1 MNVGRSWLLALLTLS
16 GICAARADA
25 VEDFYKGKTI
35 TLIVSTTAGSSYDLM
50 GRTIAHHLGKFIPGN
65 PQIIVRNQP
74 GAGGITAANTLF
86 RTAPKDGT
94 VIAGLQG
101 SVPFEPLLGTKEAD
115 FDASKFN
122 WLGSPSTETCV
133 LTVWGEAAAKSISAA
148 RQQEVTVGSSGVNAN
163 PSFTA
168 RLLNSVLGTKL
179 RLIYGYPGQP
189 DVFLAMEKGEVD
201 GHPCVF
207 WSALVSTRPAWL
219 KEKKV
224 NLLLQYGP
232 AKEADLPD
240 VPFIGDLVTNAE
252 DRLLLDAAFAPLA
265 LGRPYVMPPDVPADR
280 VAALRKAM
288 DEVYRDRDF
297 IAETKQVNL
306 SVNLPRT
313 GADIQDLVRRTYA
326 MPASTIERLK
336 SLSNQ

>member
-1 MNVGRSWLLALLTLS
+1 MGLVGLAAWTCLS
-16 GICAARADA
+16 AAQAET

-50 GRTIAHHLGKFIPGN
+50 GRTIAKHIGRYIPGGPN
-65 PQIIVRNQP
+65 VIVRNMP
-74 GAGGITAANTLF
+74 GAGGITAANSLF

-94 VIAGLQG
+94 TIAGLQG

-115 FDASKFN
+115 FDAARLN

-133 LTVWGEAAAKSISAA
+133 FTIWGQAAVKTVEQAKG
-148 RQQEVTVGSSGVNAN
+148 QEVTVGSSGVNAN
-163 PSFTA
+163 PSFSA
-168 RLLNSVLGTKL
+168 RLLNQVLGTKL

-201 GHPCVF
+201 AHPCVF

-219 KEKKV
+219 AEKKV

-232 AKEADLPD
+232 AKEADLPN
-240 VPFIGDLVTNAE
+240 VPFLADLVTKPE
-252 DRLLLDAAFAPLA
+252 DKLLLDAAFAPLA
-265 LGRPYVMPPDVPADR
+265 LGRPYVMPPDVPEDR

-288 DEVYRDRDF
+288 DEVFRDAGF
-297 IAETKQVNL
+297 LAEAKQVNL
-306 SVNLPRT
+306 AVNLPRT
-313 GADIQDLVRRTYA
+313 GAEIQELVRRTYA
-326 MPASTIERLK
+326 MPPSIIERLRN
-336 SLSNQ
+336 LSNQ